1 MTYHDYAKFY
11 AVSGQQWL
19 GLHLLSM
26 LQRWLDQHDW
36 HGVDVVDL
44 GCGTG
49 DVAVALSLAGYHVT
63 AIDRSP
69 AMLDRAKRHAQIHGV
84 HVNWIEHDLTTWNA
98 PQSADL
104 ILSLYDTL
112 NYIVEPAAL
121 QRTFHTIAQ
130 TLRPNGIVVFDL
142 NTPLEYATWIE
153 RSTVTADHDDLF
165 IYNVLD
171 YNEETQIA
179 TGRIVWFERM
189 ASGWRR
195 GEETHQQ
202 RAHSDADITQW
213 LNDAGLA
220 VIARLTIDGAPADL
234 ATATRVVYVGMKHDA
249 GKNW

>member
-1 MTYHDYAKFY
+1 MYRQKRI
-11 AVSGQQWL
+11 S
-19 GLHLLSM
+19 
-26 LQRWLDQHDW
+26 
-36 HGVDVVDL
+36 VV
-44 GCGTG
+44 
-49 DVAVALSLAGYHVT
+49 V
-63 AIDRSP
+63 P
-69 AMLDRAKRHAQIHGV
+69 A
-84 HVNWIEHDLTTWNA
+84 
-98 PQSADL
+98 
-104 ILSLYDTL
+104 
-112 NYIVEPAAL
+112 
-121 QRTFHTIAQ
+121 
-130 TLRPNGIVVFDL
+130 
-142 NTPLEYATWIE
+142 
-153 RSTVTADHDDLF
+153 
-165 IYNVLD
+165 